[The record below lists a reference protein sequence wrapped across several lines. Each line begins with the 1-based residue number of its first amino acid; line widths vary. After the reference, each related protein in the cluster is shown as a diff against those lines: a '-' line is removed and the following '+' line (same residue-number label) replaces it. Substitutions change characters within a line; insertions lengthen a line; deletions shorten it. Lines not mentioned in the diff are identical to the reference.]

1 MADDLFGVVAV
12 AVILGIGVVALGP
25 AFIGGSD
32 RVSASESVT
41 VDYSGATN
49 VSEEGLRYDDE
60 VRVSDSNGT
69 ALREDVDYDW
79 DQRNGT
85 ISFVNTS
92 ATTAGESVTV
102 AYEYREAG
110 QRQQTVAAVVN
121 ALGLPL
127 VLLLFLLAGGY
138 VFRVI
143 N

>member
-25 AFIGGSD
+25 AFVSGAD
-32 RVSASESVT
+32 RVSASEPVT
-41 VDYSGATN
+41 VDYSSSTN

-60 VRVSDSNGT
+60 VSVTSNGT

-85 ISFVNTS
+85 ISFTNTS

-102 AYEYREAG
+102 SYEYRQAG